1 MRRRSGPNLGPRQVT
16 ETRREAG
23 HPQVADD
30 RRIEVTGFR
39 APHAHGIGIYVD
51 PVIRNAT
58 PLRSRLYRRPHPASR
73 TQISPGCEMSYFL
86 IWRSDNSGV
95 GPRTRLS

>member
-1 MRRRSGPNLGPRQVT
+1 MTKHDVIGAG
-16 ETRREAG
+16 REAG
-23 HPQVADD
+23 HLQVADD

-73 TQISPGCEMSYFL
+73 TRISPGCEMAVL
-86 IWRSDNSGV
+86 PDAA
-95 GPRTRLS
+95 LE

>member
-1 MRRRSGPNLGPRQVT
+1 MTKHDVIGTG
-16 ETRREAG
+16 REAG

-51 PVIRNAT
+51 PRDTECDAAEIEA
-58 PLRSRLYRRPHPASR
+58 PPPSASGLK
-73 TQISPGCEMSYFL
+73 IPDFPGM
-86 IWRSDNSGV
+86 RSGV
-95 GPRTRLS
+95 ISDAALE